1 MKTALRGVAT
11 TILVLAFWTPGA
23 LAQSGNTLD
32 DTIVPGGS
40 AFGDMRTRSGEPH
53 RTRTAL
59 AAARPGRA
67 ARRRSLLF
75 FAQLTDPHVVDEMS
89 PARLDFFDPA
99 GGPLRSVW
107 RPQEALTTFVWD
119 SAVRATN
126 ANRVTRVR
134 QGDGSRRRLDLAL
147 LTGDLIDN
155 VQVNETRWYV
165 DTLDGRRVDPFS
177 GKSLSD
183 DNRCPQADEA
193 AAQRLNEDVAARRYT
208 GIQDFDDYPGAPA
221 DRYTGFWDPDVA
233 QTAGPHAGFPVYPGL
248 MDRAQRPFDA
258 EGLRVPWYTTRG
270 NHEGLLQGS
279 GPANAM
285 LRAIATGCLKV
296 YPGASIDPLSLAGQD
311 LSQLFARLTDPAF
324 LQQLLASGRSAPPDP
339 DRRFAGH
346 AEFAALHGPDDRNHG
361 FGYVDRAERRA
372 SRGAALYYAFSPRP
386 GLRLIG
392 LDTIAEAGLAE
403 GNLDDPQYRWLGREL
418 KRSSARGELTVVY
431 GHHTLESMSNPRPDE
446 RAPLCTAAREPGCDE
461 DPRASTPIHRG
472 LAGPHN
478 LRDLLLRHP
487 NVIAFVNG
495 HRHRNAIRA
504 HRRGNRSF
512 YEINT
517 SSLIDPPQ
525 QVRTIELMDNRDGTL
540 SLFTTAIDHDA
551 PARVPEPG
559 SDAGAF
565 SNRDLAS
572 ISRALSFRDPQ
583 ARPREMRGRTADRN
597 VELVLRDP
605 RRARR

>member
-11 TILVLAFWTPGA
+11 TTLVLAFWTSGA

-126 ANRVTRVR
+126 ANRVSRVR

-258 EGLRVPWYTTRG
+258 EGLRMPWYTTRG

-296 YPGASIDPLSLAGQD
+296 FPSLA
-311 LSQLFARLTDPAF
+311 LDPARF
-324 LQQLLASGRSAPPDP
+324 ADADESEVFRQIGDPSFIATLLAGGRSVPPDP
-339 DRRFAGH
+339 DRRILSTEEYKREIGRRNGYRHVAA
-346 AEFAALHGPDDRNHG
+346 AEN
-361 FGYVDRAERRA
+361 RA
-372 SRGAALYYAFSPRP
+372 SDGVAAYYSFRPRRGLEFVS
-386 GLRLIG
+386 
-392 LDTIAEAGLAE
+392 LDTVAEGGGST
-403 GNLDDPQYRWLGREL
+403 GNLDDPQYRWLEKTLRAAQRADRL
-418 KRSSARGELTVVY
+418 VIAY
-431 GHHTLESMSNPRPDE
+431 GHHTLATLSNTRTDE
-446 RAPLCTAAREPGCDE
+446 QAGACSPPKPGCDA
-461 DPRASTPIHRG
+461 DPRKSTPLHRG
-472 LAGPHN
+472 TAGAKN
-478 LRDLLLRHP
+478 VRDLFLKYP
-487 NVIAFVNG
+487 NVIAYVAG
-495 HRHRNAIRA
+495 HTHE
-504 HRRGNRSF
+504 NRVDLFRKGRSGF
-512 YEINT
+512 WQINT
-517 SSLIDPPQ
+517 ASHVDWPQ
-525 QVRTIELMDNRDGTL
+525 QSRLVEVMDNRDGTL
-540 SLFTTAIDHDA
+540 SLFGTLLDQAAPVALPAPGTAAESLTLDQVGSLS
-551 PARVPEPG
+551 RV
-559 SDAGAF
+559 
-565 SNRDLAS
+565 
-572 ISRALSFRDPQ
+572 LSWNDPQ
-583 ARPREMRGRTADRN
+583 RAKPDALGREQDRN
-597 VELVLRDP
+597 VELLLRDP
-605 RRARR
+605 RE